1 MAVAVICEFNPFH
14 YGHRYLLGEAKR
26 ITGTEVLAVMSG
38 SFTQRGEAAIC
49 SKFERAKTALEN
61 GADLVIELPSAYA
74 VANAERFA
82 KGGVDTAKLFS
93 CVEYLAFGCE
103 DDDLELLTKAA
114 FARDDKNVKEIIAE
128 RMDGG
133 NYYPRAYE
141 YAVRQVFGDKAAD
154 VITKPNNI
162 LAAEYIRALDGSGI
176 KPLPVKRKG
185 AQHDSDMTDGEYAS
199 ASYIR
204 TLLRS
209 GKDAGELLPEVPRE
223 ITYPEKL
230 DTALL
235 YRLRNMTAE
244 ELRLLPDVGEGLE
257 NRIITAARSCPS
269 VEALIDE
276 VKTKRYT
283 RARICRIL
291 TCALLGITEALQ
303 TKDIHH
309 ARVLGFTPG
318 GEKMLKT
325 CSGEIVTSVSKAV
338 EKGGNTAEL
347 LAADIRATDT
357 LALAYSTIKPC
368 SADYLTKIIKVNSA
382 K

>member
-14 YGHRYLLGEAKR
+14 NGHRYLLGEAKR
-26 ITGTEVLAVMSG
+26 ITGGEVIAVMSG
-38 SFTQRGEAAIC
+38 SFTQRGEVAVC

-61 GADLVIELPSAYA
+61 GADLVLELPSAYA

-82 KGGVDTAKLFS
+82 KGGVETAKLFS
-93 CVEYLAFGCE
+93 GVEYLAFGCE
-103 DDDLELLTKAA
+103 DDDLELLKKAA
-114 FARDDKNVKEIIAE
+114 FARDDKKVKEIIAK

-133 NYYPRAYE
+133 DYYPRAYE
-141 YAVRQVFGDKAAD
+141 HAVRQVFGDDAAD

-176 KPLPVKRKG
+176 KPVPVKRKG
-185 AQHDSDMTDGEYAS
+185 AEHDSDITDGEYAS

-204 TLLRS
+204 KLLRS
-209 GKDAGELLPEVPRE
+209 GKDAGKLLPEAPRE

-257 NRIITAARSCPS
+257 NRIITAARTCPS
-269 VEALIDE
+269 VEELINE

-291 TCALLGITEALQ
+291 TCALLGITEELQ
-303 TKDIHH
+303 NKEIRH
-309 ARVLGFTPG
+309 ARVLGFTPD

-325 CSGEIVTSVSKAV
+325 CTGEVVTSVSKAM
-338 EKGGNTAEL
+338 EKGGDTAEL
-347 LAADIRATDT
+347 LAADIRAADT
-357 LALAYSTIKPC
+357 AALAYRTVKPC

>member
-38 SFTQRGEAAIC
+38 SFTQRGEVALC

-114 FARDDKNVKEIIAE
+114 FARDDEKVREIIAE

-133 NYYPRAYE
+133 DYYPRAYE
-141 YAVRQVFGDKAAD
+141 YAVRRVFGDKAAD

-185 AQHDSDMTDGEYAS
+185 ADHDSDMTDGEFAS

-204 TLLRS
+204 KLLRS
-209 GKDAGELLPEVPRE
+209 GKDAGALLPEAPRD

-269 VEALIDE
+269 VEALVDE

-291 TCALLGITEALQ
+291 TCALLGITEELQ
-303 TKDIHH
+303 TKDIRH

-325 CSGEIVTSVSKAV
+325 CSGEIVTSVSKAM

-347 LAADIRATDT
+347 LAADIRAADT
-357 LALAYSTIKPC
+357 LALAYSTVKPC

>member
-61 GADLVIELPSAYA
+61 GADLVLELPSAYA

-103 DDDLELLTKAA
+103 DDDLELLTLAA
-114 FARDDKNVKEIIAE
+114 FARDDEKVREIIAE

-133 NYYPRAYE
+133 DYYPRAYE

-185 AQHDSDMTDGEYAS
+185 ADHDSDMTDGEYAS

-204 TLLRS
+204 KLLRS
-209 GKDAGELLPEVPRE
+209 GKDAGELLPEIPRE

-235 YRLRNMTAE
+235 YKLRNMTAE

-303 TKDIHH
+303 NKEIRH

-325 CSGEIVTSVSKAV
+325 CSGEIVTSVSKAM

-357 LALAYSTIKPC
+357 LALAYGTVKPC

>member
-14 YGHRYLLGEAKR
+14 NGHRYLLGEAKR
-26 ITGTEVLAVMSG
+26 ITGGEVIAVMSG
-38 SFTQRGEAAIC
+38 SFTQRGEVAIC

-61 GADLVIELPSAYA
+61 GADLVLELPSAYV

-82 KGGVDTAKLFS
+82 KGGVETAKLFS

-114 FARDDKNVKEIIAE
+114 FARDDKKVKEIIAE

-133 NYYPRAYE
+133 DYYPRAYE
-141 YAVRQVFGDKAAD
+141 YAVRQVFGDNAAD
-154 VITKPNNI
+154 VISKPNNI

-185 AQHDSDMTDGEYAS
+185 ADHDSDMTDGEYAS

-204 TLLRS
+204 KLLRS
-209 GKDAGELLPEVPRE
+209 GKDAGKLLPEVPRD

-257 NRIITAARSCPS
+257 NRIISAARSCPS
-269 VEALIDE
+269 VEELINE

-291 TCALLGITEALQ
+291 TCALLGITEELQ
-303 TKDIHH
+303 NKEIRH
-309 ARVLGFTPG
+309 ARVLGFTPD

-325 CSGEIVTSVSKAV
+325 CSGEIVTSVSKAL

-347 LAADIRATDT
+347 LAADIRAADT
-357 LALAYSTIKPC
+357 LALAYSTVKPC
-368 SADYLTKIIKVNSA
+368 SADYLTKIIKINSA

>member
-38 SFTQRGEAAIC
+38 SFTQRGEVALC

-61 GADLVIELPSAYA
+61 GADLVLELPSAYA

-114 FARDDKNVKEIIAE
+114 FARDDKKVKEIIAE

-133 NYYPRAYE
+133 DYYPRAYE
-141 YAVRQVFGDKAAD
+141 YAARQVFGDKAAD
-154 VITKPNNI
+154 IITKPNNI

-235 YRLRNMTAE
+235 YKLRNMTAE
-244 ELRLLPDVGEGLE
+244 EIRLLPDVGEGLE

-269 VEALIDE
+269 VEALINE

-291 TCALLGITEALQ
+291 TCALLGITEELQ
-303 TKDIHH
+303 TKDIRH

-325 CSGEIVTSVSKAV
+325 CSGEIVTSVSKAM

-347 LAADIRATDT
+347 LAADIRAADT

>member
-14 YGHRYLLGEAKR
+14 NGHRYLLGEAKK
-26 ITGTEVLAVMSG
+26 ITGGGVLAVMSG
-38 SFTQRGEAAIC
+38 SFTQRGEAAVC
-49 SKFERAKTALEN
+49 SKFERAETALEN
-61 GADLVIELPSAYA
+61 GADLVLELPTAYA

-82 KGGVDTAKLFS
+82 KGGVETAKLFS

-103 DDDLELLTKAA
+103 DDDLELLIRAA
-114 FARDDKNVKEIIAE
+114 FARDDMRVKEIVA
-128 RMDGG
+128 RQMDGG
-133 NYYPRAYE
+133 DYYPRAYE
-141 YAVRQVFGDKAAD
+141 RAVRQVFGDDIAD
-154 VITKPNNI
+154 IIAKPNNI
-162 LAAEYIRALDGSGI
+162 LAAEYIRALNGSGI
-176 KPLPVKRKG
+176 KPLPIKRKG
-185 AQHDSDMTDGEYAS
+185 AQHDSDITDGEYAS

-204 TLLRS
+204 KLLRS
-209 GKDAGELLPEVPRE
+209 GRDTGKLLPEVPLD

-244 ELRLLPDVGEGLE
+244 ELRLLPDVSEGLE
-257 NRIITAARSCPS
+257 NRIITAARSCS
-269 VEALIDE
+269 TVEEFINE

-291 TCALLGITEALQ
+291 TCALIGVTRELQNKEAR
-303 TKDIHH
+303 H
-309 ARVLGFTPG
+309 ARVLGFTPE

-325 CSGEIVTSVSKAV
+325 CTGEVVTSVSKAM
-338 EKGGNTAEL
+338 EKGGDTAEL

-357 LALAYSTIKPC
+357 AALAYGEVKPC
-368 SADYLTKIIKVNSA
+368 GADYLTKIIKINSA

>member
-14 YGHRYLLGEAKR
+14 NGHRYLLGDAKR
-26 ITGTEVLAVMSG
+26 ITGSAVIAVMSG
-38 SFTQRGEAAIC
+38 SFTQRGEVAVC

-61 GADLVIELPSAYA
+61 GADLVLELPSAYV

-82 KGGVDTAKLFS
+82 KGGVETAKLFS

-114 FARDDKNVKEIIAE
+114 FARDDKKVKEIIAE

-133 NYYPRAYE
+133 DYYPRAYE
-141 YAVRQVFGDKAAD
+141 YAVRQVFGDNAAD
-154 VITKPNNI
+154 VISKPNNI

-185 AQHDSDMTDGEYAS
+185 ADHDSDMTDGEYAS

-204 TLLRS
+204 KLLRS
-209 GKDAGELLPEVPRE
+209 GKDAGKLLPEVPRD

-257 NRIITAARSCPS
+257 NRIISAARSCPS
-269 VEALIDE
+269 VEELINE

-291 TCALLGITEALQ
+291 TCALLGITEELQ
-303 TKDIHH
+303 NKEIRH
-309 ARVLGFTPG
+309 ARVLGFTPD
-318 GEKMLKT
+318 GEKLLKT
-325 CSGEIVTSVSKAV
+325 CKGEVVTSVSKAM
-338 EKGGNTAEL
+338 EKGGDTAEL
-347 LAADIRATDT
+347 LAADIRAADT
-357 LALAYSTIKPC
+357 AALAYSSVKPC
-368 SADYLTKIIKVNSA
+368 SADYLTKIIKANSA

>member
-61 GADLVIELPSAYA
+61 GADLVLELPSAYA

-103 DDDLELLTKAA
+103 DDDLELLTLAA
-114 FARDDKNVKEIIAE
+114 FARDDEKVREIIAE

-133 NYYPRAYE
+133 DYYPRAYE
-141 YAVRQVFGDKAAD
+141 YAVRQVFGDNIAD

-185 AQHDSDMTDGEYAS
+185 ADHDSDMTDGEYAS

-204 TLLRS
+204 KLLRS
-209 GKDAGELLPEVPRE
+209 GKDAGELLPEIPRE

-235 YRLRNMTAE
+235 YKLRNMTAE

-303 TKDIHH
+303 NKEIRH
-309 ARVLGFTPG
+309 ARVLGFTPD

-325 CSGEIVTSVSKAV
+325 CSGEIVTSVSKAM

-357 LALAYSTIKPC
+357 LALAYGTIKPC